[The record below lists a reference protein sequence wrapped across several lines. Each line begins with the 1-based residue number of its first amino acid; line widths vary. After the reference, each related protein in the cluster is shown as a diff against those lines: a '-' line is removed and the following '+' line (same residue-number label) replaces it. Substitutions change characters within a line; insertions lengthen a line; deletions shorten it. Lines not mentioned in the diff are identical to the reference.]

1 MHVSQRQAE
10 ILALMAQGLADKE
23 IARRLGLSHGTVR
36 THIDRLFRDYGW
48 HSRTEAVAAWLEERA
63 REFSPTP
70 QARGARG
77 AELTSNVPHFWGLPL
92 SKNHFHH

>member
-10 ILALMAQGLADKE
+10 ILALMARGLADKE

-48 HSRTEAVAAWLEERA
+48 HSRTEALAAWLEERDRTLSHTPEPGDA
-63 REFSPTP
+63 RWSV
-70 QARGARG
+70 
-77 AELTSNVPHFWGLPL
+77 LTSDVPNFVDFRL
-92 SKNHFHH
+92 SKTQS

>member
-10 ILALMAQGLADKE
+10 ILALMARGLADKE

-48 HSRTEAVAAWLEERA
+48 HSRTEALATWLEERDRTLSHPEPGDA
-63 REFSPTP
+63 RWSV
-70 QARGARG
+70 
-77 AELTSNVPHFWGLPL
+77 LTSNVPNVGDFRL
-92 SKNHFHH
+92 SKTQS

>member
-10 ILALMAQGLADKE
+10 ILALMARGLADKE

-48 HSRTEAVAAWLEERA
+48 HSRTEALAAWLEERD
-63 REFSPTP
+63 RTLSHTP
-70 QARGARG
+70 EPGDAQWSV
-77 AELTSNVPHFWGLPL
+77 LTSNVPNFGDFHL
-92 SKNHFHH
+92 STTES

>member
-1 MHVSQRQAE
+1 MHVSGRQAE

-48 HSRTEAVAAWLEERA
+48 HSRTEAVATWLEERDRTLSHTPEPGDA
-63 REFSPTP
+63 RWSV
-70 QARGARG
+70 
-77 AELTSNVPHFWGLPL
+77 LTSNVPNVGDFRLTKTQ
-92 SKNHFHH
+92 S